1 VAKLLQIIR
10 SVARGMLHLHTRR
23 PPLLHRDLKPANI
36 FVGHGLVM
44 KIGDFGMSRNV
55 ALGLPPAPG
64 SPLAAPGTP
73 GSLARTLTPGVVG
86 TVAYAAPEVLDE
98 SLQQPDAPG
107 ERLLKADVYS
117 FGVTVWEVLER
128 RRPHEGLDTFQMTA
142 LWMSDP
148 EAMALPP
155 VAIPEGCAPREKQVF
170 VALQELVGACT
181 AFDPDARPTFKA
193 VLTKLKQLQALAMGA
208 DAEAPAREGADLLV

>member
-1 VAKLLQIIR
+1 MTKLLQIVR

-23 PPLLHRDLKPANI
+23 PPVLHRDLKPANI

-55 ALGLPPAPG
+55 AGGGPAQPG
-64 SPLAAPGTP
+64 SPAAPGTP
-73 GSLARTLTPGVVG
+73 GSLSRTLTPGVVG
-86 TVAYAAPEVLDE
+86 TVAYAAPEILDE
-98 SLQQPDAPG
+98 SLQVADAPG

-142 LWMSDP
+142 MWMSNP
-148 EAMALPP
+148 EAMALPD
-155 VAIPEGCAPREKQVF
+155 VTVPEGAGPRERIV
-170 VALQELVGACT
+170 LTRMGELVAACT
-181 AFDPDARPTFKA
+181 SLEPDERPSFREVLAR
-193 VLTKLKQLQALAMGA
+193 LKQLQQVAMAGGEEGRGA
-208 DAEAPAREGADLLV
+208 EGSDLMV